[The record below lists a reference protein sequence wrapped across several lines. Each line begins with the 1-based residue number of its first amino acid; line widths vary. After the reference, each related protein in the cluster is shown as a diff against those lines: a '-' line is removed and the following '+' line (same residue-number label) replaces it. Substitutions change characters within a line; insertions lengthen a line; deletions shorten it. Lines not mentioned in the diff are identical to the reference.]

1 MLNLHALRLFLKAAE
16 LGSVTQAAQE
26 LNISQPA
33 VTSQIKKLEKELGLQ
48 LLSPLGRG
56 VRLTEVG
63 ARLASE
69 AGRLFSL
76 EGRIEAML
84 EEYRQGQEGTLRIAA
99 TYLPANFLLPRPI
112 ADFKRGHP
120 TVDVALKTT
129 GSNQIVDLLL
139 RYEADIAF
147 IGGGNRREHA
157 DLEGTPWLEDEMWF
171 VVHQE
176 HKLADK
182 SVSLAELAEEP
193 FALRES
199 GSFSREQ
206 LFSLFRLRGLQPPRV
221 GLEINGFSELIRV
234 VSDGYGLAFLSALE
248 AREAVERGSLRRI
261 RVEDVRLTNSIS
273 LYTRKEP
280 LPAIAARFLEIFSS
294 EVGLAPADFLD

>member
-56 VRLTEVG
+56 IRLTEVG

-69 AGRLFSL
+69 ASRLFSL

-120 TVDVALKTT
+120 TVDVAFTT
-129 GSNQIVDLLL
+129 AGSNQIFDLLL

-171 VVHQE
+171 VVHSS
-176 HKLADK
+176 HRLADK
-182 SVSLAELAEEP
+182 SVTLAELAEEP
-193 FALRES
+193 FALREP

-206 LFSLFRLRGLQPPRV
+206 LFSLFHLRGLPPPRV
-221 GLEINGFSELIRV
+221 GLEMNGFSELIRV

-248 AREAVERGSLRRI
+248 ALEAAERGSLRRI

-280 LPAIAARFLEIFSS
+280 LPAIAARFLEI
-294 EVGLAPADFLD
+294 L